1 MLVSH
6 FQVRILMKNTI
17 IAMFIT
23 ILLFVILNFL
33 ATLGLIPAVGSES
46 VYEYKAFEAQGI
58 DNIGFRMVAA
68 EEGIEVGEDGK
79 INFPK
84 ELVDKLV
91 KVNLLPRTLTEVE
104 KDGGWEF
111 VAVTADNHYL
121 FRRKK

>member
-1 MLVSH
+1 
-6 FQVRILMKNTI
+6 MKNTI
-17 IAMFIT
+17 IALLIT
-23 ILLFVILNFL
+23 ILLFVILNLL
-33 ATLGLIPAVGSES
+33 AALGLIPAVGSGS
-46 VYEYKAFEAQGI
+46 VYEYKALEAQGI

-84 ELVDKLV
+84 ELVEKLV
-91 KVNLLPRTLTEVE
+91 KVNLLPRTLSEVE

-111 VAVTADNHYL
+111 VAVTADDHYL